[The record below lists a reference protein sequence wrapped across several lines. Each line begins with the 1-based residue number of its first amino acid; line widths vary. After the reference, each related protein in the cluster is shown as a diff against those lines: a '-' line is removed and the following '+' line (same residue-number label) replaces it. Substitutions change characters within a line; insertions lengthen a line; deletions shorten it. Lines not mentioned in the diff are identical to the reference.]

1 MKNVTEQKRL
11 TVKQVATKL
20 GVSVPRVHQL
30 IQEGRLP
37 AEKLGR
43 DWIIETSDLEKL
55 KLRPTG
61 RPKKILESAPKDD
74 AQLEKSEIDKIGV
87 ISVEKN
93 LAKKIITK
101 KLFPEEKVG
110 GYGGKVIWMDSDG
123 ATAKIS
129 ENQSGKGRRAK
140 KEAAK

>member
-1 MKNVTEQKRL
+1 MFQSVKKSITRFSIIQVRKSCFSYRLLYLFLLFFGVMKNVTEQKRL
-11 TVKQVATKL
+11 TVKQAATKI

-61 RPKKILESAPKDD
+61 RPKKEP
-74 AQLEKSEIDKIGV
+74 
-87 ISVEKN
+87 
-93 LAKKIITK
+93 AK
-101 KLFPEEKVG
+101 
-110 GYGGKVIWMDSDG
+110 
-123 ATAKIS
+123 
-129 ENQSGKGRRAK
+129 
-140 KEAAK
+140 